1 MLNLELNALDKIQ
14 YTVCIGN
21 KNITT
26 STFFLHSFWKSVGEP
41 LRINSH
47 THKSNKV
54 QHNNMCNFTIKVKIK
69 QQLVYQS

>member
-1 MLNLELNALDKIQ
+1 MLNLELNALDKIE

-47 THKSNKV
+47 THT
-54 QHNNMCNFTIKVKIK
+54 QK
-69 QQLVYQS
+69 QQSATQQHVQFHYKS

>member
-1 MLNLELNALDKIQ
+1 MLNLELNALDKIE

-47 THKSNKV
+47 THTKATK
-54 QHNNMCNFTIKVKIK
+54 CNTTTCAIS
-69 QQLVYQS
+69 L